1 MTLTIWLRSG
11 ALAAVLGFAAT
22 AASAQQKSVDLISGP
37 FGTGSYVL
45 ASALEQIVKAKNA
58 ELLLNATETPGLV
71 FNANKLDKEPAAKK
85 NTMMAFTA
93 GINYLAVNGEP
104 PFKSKLPS
112 ALLIANY
119 NLGVVWLAT
128 FNPDIRTPQDL
139 TGKRIALGRPP
150 QILWTIEPRLIIRH
164 GWGIEKKIN
173 IETLGTKEAADALL
187 NGHVDA
193 AIIGGYVDPDSGKF
207 LPSPQTVELLA
218 SGRTLYHIP
227 WGEKAV
233 ADTIAT
239 GVPIAPI
246 TVKPGSIEGLKAPV
260 PAFFDAVA
268 WMAYPE
274 MDEEL
279 AYAVTKTIIDNVG
292 AFAEYHSLGKL
303 MSPKALTAGW
313 SADRIHPGA
322 LRAYREAGL
331 VK

>member
-1 MTLTIWLRSG
+1 MRLVTWIRAG
-11 ALAAVLGFAAT
+11 AMAAGLVAIAT
-22 AASAQQKSVDLISGP
+22 AAPAQNASVDLISGP

-45 ASALEQIVKAKNA
+45 ANALEQISKAKATDVQINS
-58 ELLLNATETPGLV
+58 TETPGLV
-71 FNANKLDKEPAAKK
+71 FNANKLNKEPDAKK
-85 NTMMAFTA
+85 NTIMAFTA
-93 GINYLAVNGEP
+93 GINYLATNGEP
-104 PFKSKLPS
+104 PFKETLPS
-112 ALLIANY
+112 AMLIANY

-128 FNPDIRTPQDL
+128 FDETLKTPQDL
-139 TGKRIALGRPP
+139 VGKRIALGRPP

-164 GWGIEKKIN
+164 GWGLEDKID

-193 AIIGGYVDPDSGKF
+193 AIIGGYVDPGTGKF

-218 SGRTLYHIP
+218 SGRTLHHIP

-233 ADTIAT
+233 ADTIAA
-239 GVPIAPI
+239 GVSISPI
-246 TVKPGSIEGLKAPV
+246 TVKPGSVDGLDIPV

-274 MDEEL
+274 LDEEL
-279 AYAVTKTIIDNVG
+279 AYKVTKTIIDNVG
-292 AFAEYHSLGKL
+292 SFAEYHSLGKL
-303 MSPKALTAGW
+303 MSAEALTSGW